1 MKDRLIELLGKADEA
16 TEILTGDFPSYEE
29 ELQAFYSGI
38 ADYLLD
44 NGVIVLPCAE
54 GDTVYWIAESD
65 ACLFCNSPCYERC
78 EEGALKI
85 KEIPFKLHMLDEIG
99 EIIFITEEDAEAKLK
114 ELENDY

>member
-1 MKDRLIELLGKADEA
+1 MRRLTCEDGFEWYRTRNQNREIYEKLKYYEDMEEQGKLK
-16 TEILTGDFPSYEE
+16 I
-29 ELQAFYSGI
+29 
-38 ADYLLD
+38 
-44 NGVIVLPCAE
+44 LPCAE

-85 KEIPFKLHMLDEIG
+85 KKIPFKLHMLDEIG
-99 EIIFITEEDAEAKLK
+99 EIIFITEEEAEAKLK